1 VPSRTSAAAG
11 SVSRIVADTNVYISA
26 LNFAGTADEV
36 LALGRAG
43 VIQVFIS
50 PPILEEI
57 ETVLVRKFRWAAP
70 RVREAVRTIRRF
82 AVLVNPG
89 EPVNLVRADEPDN
102 RILECALAAGRR
114 HDRHR
119 RPPSPQAQAV
129 PQHSDRE
136 PTPVPGRRDAAIAQS
151 DEPFPVVG
159 RAGIEGGYERLF
171 GPRRIGRRGS
181 FVWRQ
186 EGGPAWCR

>member
-1 VPSRTSAAAG
+1 
-11 SVSRIVADTNVYISA
+11 VSPRIVADTNVYISA

-89 EPVNLVRADEPDN
+89 KPVNLVRADEPDN
-102 RILECALAAGRR
+102 RILECALAAGA
-114 HDRHR
+114 DRIVTGDHHLLKLKR
-119 RPPSPQAQAV
+119 FRNILIASPRQFL
-129 PQHSDRE
+129 
-136 PTPVPGRRDAAIAQS
+136 DAAT
-151 DEPFPVVG
+151 
-159 RAGIEGGYERLF
+159 
-171 GPRRIGRRGS
+171 RR
-181 FVWRQ
+181 
-186 EGGPAWCR
+186 